1 MGHKF
6 YAYGITPIVT
16 VFIAAASI
24 LLDKTPM
31 IIPMLVSGL
40 LFMLTATLKSRYG
53 VLRYC
58 QPVTLGLF
66 HYFTHLNW
74 TEILYLILISLVVR
88 KHHRSYVSFLFTGI
102 LVLEYTVIRL
112 TYMPHTTYNMVVS
125 LFDFLA
131 VYLVVVVFQYFL
143 HSEQLAK
150 RLQEQTNYLT
160 THDPLTGLLNYDC
173 FLKAIQDL
181 VDQDREFALITLD
194 LQDFKSYHTPNIH
207 NGNEIMINMSSK
219 LKKTFKDS
227 LAMSRYAGDRF
238 AVAVPQKDNLL
249 AEVDR
254 LMDSN
259 HFGFFV
265 TYAVSN
271 YPQEAATAAV
281 LISMA
286 EDRLFQNKRNGWL
299 LREEIRFQ
307 EEKLRMVGE
316 LAAGMA
322 HEIRNPLTTIK
333 GFMQIS
339 KNNDYTMKPWFDLVM
354 SEITRMSELTAEFL
368 QFAKP
373 HISNMKPELVQSC
386 IDRVLYLTESE
397 AALLGHL
404 IHHERSDEPLQV
416 LVDKDKLVQV
426 LLNLIRNSFE
436 AMKESGSVHIRLRG
450 DTKHCFIEIED
461 TGSGMTQEQM
471 EKIFTPFFTTKES
484 GTGLGLSICK
494 KIIQDHGGSLDARS
508 VLDQGSS
515 FTVKLPLLTEMPV
528 QADADDN
535 TQKTDQGI
543 SLIGR

>member
-1 MGHKF
+1 
-6 YAYGITPIVT
+6 
-16 VFIAAASI
+16 
-24 LLDKTPM
+24 M
-31 IIPMLVSGL
+31 IIPMLVTGV
-40 LFMLTATLKSRYG
+40 LFIMNVSLKSRFG
-53 VLRYC
+53 FLRYI

-66 HYFTHLNW
+66 HYFSHLNW
-74 TEILYLILISLVVR
+74 SEVLYLILISFVVR
-88 KHHRSYVSFLFTGI
+88 KHHRTYISFLLTGFY
-102 LVLEYTVIRL
+102 VLEYTLIRL
-112 TYMPHTTYNMVVS
+112 TYVSHTSYNIILSFSDFIAVF
-125 LFDFLA
+125 LFVILLQHFLK
-131 VYLVVVVFQYFL
+131 
-143 HSEQLAK
+143 SEQLAE
-150 RLQEQTNYLT
+150 RLQEQTNYLA
-160 THDPLTGLLNYDC
+160 THDPLTGLLNYDG

-238 AVAVPQKDNLL
+238 AVAVPQKENLL
-249 AEVDR
+249 AEVDL
-254 LMDSN
+254 LMDSS

-404 IHHERSDEPLQV
+404 IHHERTDEPLQV

-436 AMKESGSVHIRLRG
+436 AMKESGSVHVRLRG
-450 DTKHCFIEIED
+450 DEKHCFIEIED

-508 VLDQGSS
+508 VLDQGSV
-515 FTVKLPLLTEMPV
+515 FTVKLPLLREMPA
-528 QADADDN
+528 QAESGDES
-535 TQKTDQGI
+535 QKTDQRI